1 MTLDGKYIFL
11 YFSLFLSESN
21 ASYRHNTSTTGSIG
35 AAVAVSKLLSM
46 NENQTTHAI
55 GIAATQVVGLREM
68 WGSHTKSFHI
78 GRSAQNGL
86 LAALLAQGG
95 FTSTEHVL
103 EAKRGWVN
111 VVALNKK
118 DREAD
123 LQKYLGMGDAS
134 HNLGLAGSGGAAG
147 QWEILFNS
155 FKPFPCGIVIHPII
169 DACIQLRSE
178 LIAGGQD
185 ASAVASVF
193 MRVHP
198 LTIELTGK
206 KTPRDGLEA
215 KFSVYHGAAI
225 GLLFGKGSLTQY
237 QDDVA
242 RDPVVIDLRDRCE
255 AVADTSIAPDE
266 VKVTLKMRDGKVIEK
281 HLLHCIGSID
291 MPMTKAQLTEKFK
304 DQSVRILGSKV
315 DSTSDALWAIEGAA
329 NVSTLMGTM

>member
-1 MTLDGKYIFL
+1 MSVL
-11 YFSLFLSESN
+11 
-21 ASYRHNTSTTGSIG
+21 
-35 AAVAVSKLLSM
+35 
-46 NENQTTHAI
+46 QTTHAI
-55 GIAATQVVGLREM
+55 GIAATQVTGLREM

-78 GRSAQNGL
+78 GRAAQNGL

-95 FTSTEHVL
+95 YTSTEYVL

-111 VVALNKK
+111 VVAVTKK

-123 LQKYLGMGDAS
+123 LAKYLGMGNAD
-134 HNLGLAGSGGAAG
+134 HNLGLAGSGGAKG

-155 FKPFPCGIVIHPII
+155 FKPYPCGIVIHPII
-169 DACIQLRSE
+169 DACVQLRST
-178 LIAGGQD
+178 LIAKGLD

-206 KTPRDGLEA
+206 KTPKDGLEA

-225 GLLFGKGSLTQY
+225 GLLYGKGGLAQY

-242 RDPVVIDLRDRCE
+242 QDPVVIDLRDRSE

-266 VKVTLKMRDGKVIEK
+266 VKVTLKLKDGTTIEK
-281 HLLHCIGSID
+281 HLLHALGSVD
-291 MPMTKAQLTEKFK
+291 RPMTKEQLTEKFK
-304 DQSVRILGSKV
+304 EQSARFLGDKV
-315 DSTSDALWAIEGAA
+315 DSASEALWDIENADD
-329 NVSTLMGTM
+329 VSKVLRLL

>member
-1 MTLDGKYIFL
+1 LL
-11 YFSLFLSESN
+11 LSLTKSERK
-21 ASYRHNTSTTGSIG
+21 RHNTSTTGSIG

-46 NENQTTHAI
+46 SALQTTHAI
-55 GIAATQVVGLREM
+55 GIAATQVTGLREM

-78 GRSAQNGL
+78 GRAAQNGL

-111 VVALNKK
+111 VVAVTKK

-123 LQKYLGMGDAS
+123 LSKFLGMGNAD
-134 HNLGLAGSGGAAG
+134 HNLGLAGSGGATG

-178 LIAGGQD
+178 LIANGQD
-185 ASAVASVF
+185 ASDVASVF

-206 KTPRDGLEA
+206 KTPKDGLEA

-237 QDDVA
+237 QDNVA
-242 RDPVVIDLRDRCE
+242 QDPVVIDLRDRCE
-255 AVADTSIAPDE
+255 AVADTGIAPDE
-266 VKVTLKMRDGKVIEK
+266 VRVTLKMKNGKTIEK
-281 HLLHCIGSID
+281 HLIHAVGSVD
-291 MPMTKAQLTEKFK
+291 KPLTKEQLTEKFK
-304 DQSVRILGSKV
+304 DQTAKFLGDKL
-315 DSTSDALWAIEGAA
+315 DSASQALWDIEDAA
-329 NVSTLMGTM
+329 DISQVLRSM